1 MLALIGRLAKQS
13 AHVASLGNRM
23 HAMIAADGNVPTDQ
37 QPEEIKAL
45 RSEIRECMGD
55 WDRTCEEVEK
65 HRASHG
71 C

>member
-1 MLALIGRLAKQS
+1 MLALIGQLANQS
-13 AHVASLGNRM
+13 AHVASLANRM
-23 HAMIAADGNVPTDQ
+23 HALIAADGNVPTDQ
-37 QPEEIKAL
+37 KSEEIKSL
-45 RSEIRECMGD
+45 RREIHLSTED